1 MNMHIR
7 NLQEQSTRIYPV
19 NMHEFYRCINYRNS
33 HHQSLVMHRAQF
45 YRCGH
50 AFTSEFRNIKGA
62 EHRSRCIR
70 IQPPC
75 LPPLLSNS
83 KKSQSNQEAQDSG
96 YTLSLP
102 ELIIFLKIVFLAFGN
117 PAYST
122 ETKKRLV
129 ELE

>member
-1 MNMHIR
+1 MQDVDMLSHQNSETSK
-7 NLQEQSTRIYPV
+7 EQSTDHV
-19 NMHEFYRCINYRNS
+19 
-33 HHQSLVMHRAQF
+33 A
-45 YRCGH
+45 
-50 AFTSEFRNIKGA
+50 SEFSHLA
-62 EHRSRCIR
+62 FHLCCL
-70 IQPPC
+70 IQ
-75 LPPLLSNS
+75 